1 MKFRKITALLL
12 VLCMLLSLSISAF
25 AAEADEHTIYDSA
38 PDEEPAISTEAAT
51 SGTIQNSGIRWSL
64 DEKGWLTISGSG
76 EAPVFQSADDQPWA
90 AVREQIT
97 EVWFEDVETLSIS
110 DLAYWFEGCT
120 NLTTAELPL
129 APVIGKHAFYN
140 CPKLSTLTMYYGETV
155 LKSIG
160 EDAFW
165 READAGDTL
174 YIAYIIG
181 YPEATVPF
189 YTYDWA
195 ASNRSSRYFY
205 DLYGVYQNA
214 DAATTALNGIKKA
227 PGISVQ
233 STGSI
238 IGNCPSCGKY
248 SFQGTYVEVAHS
260 SRGHA
265 NYNECY
271 LCHYVQYLGTY
282 TYKSHGAGGYG
293 SGTCPDC
300 GSHTWVLQS
309 QQASTC
315 TSNGYRSYSCACGQ
329 TKSETI
335 YASGHNY
342 SYGSWEQYSSSQHR
356 RTGSC
361 RNCGDSDYEY
371 ASHSMSY
378 GSWSN
383 SSSSQHSRTAS
394 CRTCGYSTT
403 DYGNHSYSTGSW
415 SKYSDTQHRRSKT
428 CSGCGASTY
437 DYANHSY
444 SYGSLVSDSETQH
457 KRTKTCSACGDSGYE
472 YADHTD
478 ANGDGKCDD
487 CGATVSL
494 TIKWDAGTNGGTIDG
509 KTSITTTGKPNA
521 TATAPTSTPVKAGHA
536 FKGWYTS
543 ASGGSLYN
551 TVTITAAKTFYAQF
565 TANSYSVT
573 WDLGDGTT
581 EETKQTYGEA
591 FAGQLEDV
599 LPHGRVRFIR
609 RPLVHVVGVALDG
622 DKAGAGHLCRFR
634 RAEVRRHGIV
644 RILVVIL
651 AERDADR
658 EDRRFH
664 AVFLQDRI
672 GERVVAEIAV
682 VERDDD
688 RLFRQR
694 LAPQDVGLQLVKG
707 NALRGEEG
715 VQLAP
720 QLPRH
725 HHALRRQRVHQ
736 ICRLVKV
743 HAAVYG
749 QPEFAPLRHRRAADA
764 DRLRMLRRDA
774 LKDRERRQ
782 RRKPRAPAAQV
793 RGQNDLLFK
802 TACFHGCFR
811 LLFFAVCIIP
821 CWFSVCQFGFA
832 SESYNNSRNFSLFAL
847 ESC

>member
-1 MKFRKITALLL
+1 MMKNFKKFTAFVLA
-12 VLCMLLSLSISAF
+12 LCMLFSLSVAAF
-25 AAEADEHTIYDSA
+25 AAEADEHTIYDSV
-38 PDEEPAISTEAAT
+38 PDEEPVVSNEAAT

-90 AVREQIT
+90 AVRDQIT
-97 EVWFEDVETLSIS
+97 EVWFEAVETLSIP
-110 DLAYWFEGCT
+110 DLAYWFEGCV

-129 APVIGKHAFYN
+129 TPVIGRHAFYN
-140 CPKLSTLTMYYGETV
+140 CPKLSTLTMYYGEAV
-155 LKSIG
+155 LNSIG

-165 READAGDTL
+165 READSGDTL

-181 YPEATVPF
+181 YPESTVPF

-214 DAATTALNGIKKA
+214 DAATTAPNGIKKA
-227 PGISVQ
+227 PGVSVQ

-282 TYKSHGAGGYG
+282 TYKSHGAGAYG

-300 GSHTWVLQS
+300 GSHTWILQNE
-309 QQASTC
+309 QAATC

-335 YASGHNY
+335 YSSGHSY

-361 RNCGDSDYEY
+361 RNCGATDYDY

-378 GSWSN
+378 GAWSN
-383 SSSSQHSRTAS
+383 YSDSQHSRTAS

-403 DYGNHSYSTGSW
+403 DYGNHSYATGAW

-437 DYANHSY
+437 DYADHSY
-444 SYGSLVSDSETQH
+444 SYGSWVSDNEVRH

-472 YADHTD
+472 YTDHTD

-509 KTSITTTGKPNA
+509 KASITTTGKPNA
-521 TATAPTSTPVKAGHA
+521 TATAPTSTPVKTGHA
-536 FKGWYTS
+536 FKGWYT
-543 ASGGSLYN
+543 AKTGGKLYN
-551 TVTITAAKTFYAQF
+551 TVTSITVSTTFYAQF
-565 TANSYSVT
+565 EANKYVVT
-573 WDLGDGTT
+573 WDLGTGKTETT
-581 EETKQTYGEA
+581 NQAYGEKLVLPTEPTRKNA
-591 FAGQLEDV
+591 QFLGWFTEATGSTQVDANTIYKTDGDSTYYAHWEITEVFSVTVPVTLPLVVDESGEVHVGAAEIINGSTGEVIVSSVSISTKNGWKLVPFDTDMAHAKVDAKQLGFKINDAQTSKTGDAETFSLTASWTIAENGKLPLAYDAVVSAVSQPVTEQDV
-599 LPHGRVRFIR
+599 LS
-609 RPLVHVVGVALDG
+609 VVFVLEW
-622 DKAGAGHLCRFR
+622 K
-634 RAEVRRHGIV
+634 
-644 RILVVIL
+644 
-651 AERDADR
+651 
-658 EDRRFH
+658 
-664 AVFLQDRI
+664 
-672 GERVVAEIAV
+672 GE
-682 VERDDD
+682 
-688 RLFRQR
+688 
-694 LAPQDVGLQLVKG
+694 
-707 NALRGEEG
+707 
-715 VQLAP
+715 
-720 QLPRH
+720 
-725 HHALRRQRVHQ
+725 
-736 ICRLVKV
+736 
-743 HAAVYG
+743 
-749 QPEFAPLRHRRAADA
+749 
-764 DRLRMLRRDA
+764 
-774 LKDRERRQ
+774 
-782 RRKPRAPAAQV
+782 
-793 RGQNDLLFK
+793 
-802 TACFHGCFR
+802 
-811 LLFFAVCIIP
+811 
-821 CWFSVCQFGFA
+821 
-832 SESYNNSRNFSLFAL
+832 
-847 ESC
+847 

>member
-1 MKFRKITALLL
+1 MKNFKKFTAF
-12 VLCMLLSLSISAF
+12 VLALCTVFSLSVSAF
-25 AAEADEHTIYDSA
+25 AAEEHDHHEHTVYESA
-38 PDEEPAISTEAAT
+38 PDEEIAVQSVAAESET
-51 SGTIQNSGIRWSL
+51 SGTIPGSSIKWSL
-64 DEKGWLTISGSG
+64 DSKGWLTISGSG
-76 EAPVFQSADDQPWA
+76 EAPVFTSVDDQPWA
-90 AVREQIT
+90 AVRDQIT
-97 EVWFEDVETLSIS
+97 EVWFEDVETLTIP
-110 DLAYWFEGCT
+110 DLAYWFEGCV

-129 APVIGKHAFYN
+129 APVIGRHAFYN

-155 LKSIG
+155 LNSIG
-160 EDAFW
+160 EEAFW
-165 READAGDTL
+165 RENDSGDTL
-174 YIAYIIG
+174 YIGYIIG
-181 YPEATVPF
+181 YPKSSVPF
-189 YTYDWA
+189 YDYDWA
-195 ASNRSSRYFY
+195 GSNRNNKYFY
-205 DLYGVYQNA
+205 DLYGIYS
-214 DAATTALNGIKKA
+214 DTPAAVGIMSA
-227 PGISVQ
+227 PGISVT

-265 NYNECY
+265 NYNECNS
-271 LCHYVQYLGTY
+271 CHYVQYLGTY
-282 TYKSHGAGGYG
+282 TTKSHGSGAYG

-309 QQASTC
+309 QQAATC

-335 YASGHNY
+335 YASGHSY

-361 RNCGDSDYEY
+361 RNCGATDYDY

-383 SSSSQHSRTAS
+383 ASSSQHSRTAS

-403 DYGNHSYSTGSW
+403 DYGSHSYSTGAW

-444 SYGSLVSDSETQH
+444 SYGSWVSDSETQH

-565 TANSYSVT
+565 TANSYTLT
-573 WDLGDGTT
+573 WDLGNGTT
-581 EETKQTYGEA
+581 EETKQTYGEKLTLPTEPTRKNA
-591 FAGQLEDV
+591 EFLGWFTEANGGTEVTANDVFTETSDTTYYAHWEITEVFSVTVPVV
-599 LPHGRVRFIR
+599 LPLTVDENGE
-609 RPLVHVVGVALDG
+609 VHTGS
-622 DKAGAGHLCRFR
+622 
-634 RAEVRRHGIV
+634 
-644 RILVVIL
+644 
-651 AERDADR
+651 
-658 EDRRFH
+658 
-664 AVFLQDRI
+664 
-672 GERVVAEIAV
+672 AEIINGSTGEVVVSSVSISTKNGWQIVPYTTDMAHEKVDAQLLGFKINGAQTTENGNAETFALSAPWEIAENSRMTLSYDAV
-682 VERDDD
+682 VSAVSKAITEQEV
-688 RLFRQR
+688 LSVVFV
-694 LAPQDVGLQLVKG
+694 LEW
-707 NALRGEEG
+707 RGE
-715 VQLAP
+715 
-720 QLPRH
+720 
-725 HHALRRQRVHQ
+725 
-736 ICRLVKV
+736 
-743 HAAVYG
+743 
-749 QPEFAPLRHRRAADA
+749 
-764 DRLRMLRRDA
+764 
-774 LKDRERRQ
+774 
-782 RRKPRAPAAQV
+782 
-793 RGQNDLLFK
+793 
-802 TACFHGCFR
+802 
-811 LLFFAVCIIP
+811 
-821 CWFSVCQFGFA
+821 
-832 SESYNNSRNFSLFAL
+832 
-847 ESC
+847 

>member
-1 MKFRKITALLL
+1 MKNFKKFTAFVLA
-12 VLCMLLSLSISAF
+12 LCMLFSLSVAAF
-25 AAEADEHTIYDSA
+25 AAEADEHTIYDSV
-38 PDEEPAISTEAAT
+38 PDEETAISTEAAT

-90 AVREQIT
+90 AVRDQIT
-97 EVWFEDVETLSIS
+97 EVWFEDAETLTIP
-110 DLAYWFEGCT
+110 DLAYWFEGCV

-129 APVIGKHAFYN
+129 APTIGKHAFYN

-155 LKSIG
+155 LNSIG

-165 READAGDTL
+165 RETDSGDTL

-214 DAATTALNGIKKA
+214 DAATTAPNGIKKA

-309 QQASTC
+309 QQAATC

-356 RTGSC
+356 REAYC
-361 RNCGDSDYEY
+361 RNCGNSDYEY

-383 SSSSQHSRTAS
+383 SSSSQHGRTAS

-403 DYGNHSYSTGSW
+403 YYGNHSYSTGSW

-437 DYANHSY
+437 DYADHSY
-444 SYGSLVSDSETQH
+444 SYGSWTKADNVQH
-457 KRTKTCSACGDSGYE
+457 KRTKTCSACKTSSEE
-472 YADHTD
+472 YADHVD

-494 TIKWDAGTNGGTIDG
+494 TVTWDAGSNGGLIDG
-509 KTSITTTGKPNA
+509 KATYNETVQPNSKPTIPA
-521 TATAPTSTPVKAGHA
+521 SVPVKTGHS
-536 FKGWYTS
+536 FKGWYT
-543 ASGGSLYN
+543 AKTGGKLYN
-551 TVTITAAKTFYAQF
+551 AVTSITASTTFYAQF
-565 TANSYSVT
+565 EANKYVVT
-573 WDLGDGTT
+573 WDLGTGQSETT
-581 EETKQTYGEA
+581 EQTYGEKLILPTEPTRKNA
-591 FAGQLEDV
+591 EFLGWFTEATGGTQVTANDVFTETADKTYYAHWEITEVFSVTVPVV
-599 LPHGRVRFIR
+599 LPLTVDENGE
-609 RPLVHVVGVALDG
+609 VHT
-622 DKAGAGHLCRFR
+622 GA
-634 RAEVRRHGIV
+634 
-644 RILVVIL
+644 
-651 AERDADR
+651 
-658 EDRRFH
+658 
-664 AVFLQDRI
+664 
-672 GERVVAEIAV
+672 AEIINGSTGEVIVSSVSISTKNGWKLVPFDTDMAHVKVDAKQLGFKINDSVTAKTGDTETLVLRGPWDIAENGRLPISYDAV
-682 VERDDD
+682 VSAVSKAVTEQEV
-688 RLFRQR
+688 LSIVFV
-694 LAPQDVGLQLVKG
+694 LEWG
-707 NALRGEEG
+707 GE
-715 VQLAP
+715 
-720 QLPRH
+720 
-725 HHALRRQRVHQ
+725 
-736 ICRLVKV
+736 
-743 HAAVYG
+743 
-749 QPEFAPLRHRRAADA
+749 
-764 DRLRMLRRDA
+764 
-774 LKDRERRQ
+774 
-782 RRKPRAPAAQV
+782 
-793 RGQNDLLFK
+793 
-802 TACFHGCFR
+802 
-811 LLFFAVCIIP
+811 
-821 CWFSVCQFGFA
+821 
-832 SESYNNSRNFSLFAL
+832 
-847 ESC
+847 

>member
-1 MKFRKITALLL
+1 MKMRKITALLL
-12 VLCMLLSLSISAF
+12 VLCMVFSLSISAF
-25 AAEADEHTIYDSA
+25 AVEDHEHTVYESA
-38 PDEEPAISTEAAT
+38 PDEEIAVQSVSGEAAT
-51 SGTIQNSGIRWSL
+51 SGTIPGSSIKWSL
-64 DEKGWLTISGSG
+64 DFKGWLTISGSG
-76 EAPVFQSADDQPWA
+76 EAPVFTSADDQPWA

-155 LKSIG
+155 LNSIG

-165 READAGDTL
+165 RETDSGDTL

-181 YPEATVPF
+181 YPDSSVPF
-189 YTYDWA
+189 HDYDWT
-195 ASNRSSRYFY
+195 ASNRSNRYFH

-214 DAATTALNGIKKA
+214 DAATAGGIKKA
-227 PGISVQ
+227 PAQVSTRA
-233 STGSI
+233 STGI
-238 IGNCPSCGKY
+238 VGTCPSCKQY
-248 SFQGTYVEVAHS
+248 SLQGTYVSTTHT

-265 NYNECY
+265 EYYECY
-271 LCHYVQYLGTY
+271 KCHYTKNLGTY
-282 TYKSHGAGGYG
+282 VYKDHGSGSYG
-293 SGTCPDC
+293 SWTCPDC
-300 GSHTWVLQS
+300 GSHTWVLDYEND
-309 QQASTC
+309 ATC
-315 TSNGYRSYSCACGQ
+315 TRNGYREYSCDCGQ
-329 TKSETI
+329 SKRETI
-335 YASGHNY
+335 YATGHSY
-342 SYGSWEQYSSSQHR
+342 SYGNWEQYSASQHR
-356 RTGSC
+356 REAYC
-361 RNCGDSDYEY
+361 RNCGNSDYEY
-371 ASHSMSY
+371 ASHSMNY

-444 SYGSLVSDSETQH
+444 SYGSWVSDSETQH

-591 FAGQLEDV
+591 LVLPTEPTRKNAEFLGWFTEANSGTQVDANTIYKTDGDSTYYAHWEITEVFSVTVPVTLPLIVDEGGEVHVGAAEIINGSTGEVIVSSVSISTKNGWQLVPFDTDMAHEKVDARLLGCKINDSETTKTGDAETFSLTSPWTIAENGKLPLSYDAVVSAVSQPVTEQDV
-599 LPHGRVRFIR
+599 LS
-609 RPLVHVVGVALDG
+609 VVFVLEW
-622 DKAGAGHLCRFR
+622 K
-634 RAEVRRHGIV
+634 
-644 RILVVIL
+644 
-651 AERDADR
+651 
-658 EDRRFH
+658 
-664 AVFLQDRI
+664 
-672 GERVVAEIAV
+672 GE
-682 VERDDD
+682 
-688 RLFRQR
+688 
-694 LAPQDVGLQLVKG
+694 
-707 NALRGEEG
+707 
-715 VQLAP
+715 
-720 QLPRH
+720 
-725 HHALRRQRVHQ
+725 
-736 ICRLVKV
+736 
-743 HAAVYG
+743 
-749 QPEFAPLRHRRAADA
+749 
-764 DRLRMLRRDA
+764 
-774 LKDRERRQ
+774 
-782 RRKPRAPAAQV
+782 
-793 RGQNDLLFK
+793 
-802 TACFHGCFR
+802 
-811 LLFFAVCIIP
+811 
-821 CWFSVCQFGFA
+821 
-832 SESYNNSRNFSLFAL
+832 
-847 ESC
+847 